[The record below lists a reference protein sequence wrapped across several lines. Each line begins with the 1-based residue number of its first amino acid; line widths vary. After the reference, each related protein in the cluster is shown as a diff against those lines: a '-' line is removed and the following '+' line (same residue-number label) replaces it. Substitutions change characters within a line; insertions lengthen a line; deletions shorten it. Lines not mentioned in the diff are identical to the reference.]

1 MQEKHFMIQFLKQID
16 KLEKHIIYHVSKRV
30 ESDDITLYTFKST
43 KSFLQDFWVTIS
55 CQDVMIV
62 TNQNNC
68 FFNVVSDVTEIEETC
83 KSIYA
88 IQHLK
93 FNSILNKIKTA
104 FPYTQIT
111 ELPHVDDIRWQ
122 NIFTEVSFTI
132 DELTLLVK
140 EYSFPKIVWDI
151 ISDFQVLNEDFIRNH
166 FITLNCVNI
175 VLSGT
180 TSATEI
186 LKISDKINWKN
197 ITQEFLHNSNEFD
210 WDFIETYKQYWDWDL
225 ISKEYPINM
234 DFLTKFIDYID
245 VETMILYNKNLDERF
260 IQVFNKIQASNYN
273 RNNIILIK

>member
-1 MQEKHFMIQFLKQID
+1 MEEKHFIIQFLQQID
-16 KLEKHIIYHVSKRV
+16 KLEKHIIYHVSKRI
-30 ESDDITLYTFKST
+30 ESDDINIYCFKSA
-43 KSFLQDFWVTIS
+43 KPFLQDFWVTIN
-55 CQDVMIV
+55 CQGVIV
-62 TNQNNC
+62 ETNQNSWH
-68 FFNVVSDVTEIEETC
+68 FNVVSDVTEIEETC
-83 KSIYA
+83 ESIYA

-93 FNSILNKIKTA
+93 FNSILNKINSA

-132 DELTLLVK
+132 DELKLLVK

-151 ISDFQVLNEDFIRNH
+151 ISDFQVLNEEFIRNH

-186 LKISDKINWKN
+186 LKISDIINWN
-197 ITQEFLHNSNEFD
+197 HITQEFLHNSNEFD

-245 VETMILYNKNLDERF
+245 VEIMILYNKNLDKSF
-260 IQVFNKIQASNYN
+260 IQVFNKIQGSNYN
-273 RNNIILIK
+273 RNNIIIIK

>member
-16 KLEKHIIYHVSKRV
+16 RFKKHIIYHVSKRV
-30 ESDDITLYTFKST
+30 ENDDITLYTFKST

-68 FFNVVSDVTEIEETC
+68 FFNVVSDVTEIKKTC
-83 KSIYA
+83 ESIYA

-186 LKISDKINWKN
+186 LKISDIINWKN
-197 ITQEFLHNSNEFD
+197 ITQEFLHNSKEFD
-210 WDFIETYKQYWDWDL
+210 WDIIETYKQYWDWDL
-225 ISKEYPINM
+225 ICKEYPINI

-260 IQVFNKIQASNYN
+260 IQVFNKIIELWKNV
-273 RNNIILIK
+273 

>member
-1 MQEKHFMIQFLKQID
+1 MEEKNFIIQFLKQID
-16 KLEKHIIYHVSKRV
+16 KSEKHIIYHVSKRV
-30 ESDDITLYTFKST
+30 DINMYTFKST
-43 KSFLQDFWVTIS
+43 KPFLQDFWVTIN
-55 CQDVMIV
+55 CHGVIV
-62 TNQNNC
+62 ETYQK
-68 FFNVVSDVTEIEETC
+68 FWQFNVVSDVTEIEETC

-93 FNSILNKIKTA
+93 FNSILNKINTA

-151 ISDFQVLNEDFIRNH
+151 ISDFQVLNEEFIRNH
-166 FITLNCVNI
+166 FIYLNCVNI
-175 VLSGT
+175 VLGGT

-186 LKISDKINWKN
+186 KKISNRFNWKR
-197 ITQEFLHNSNEFD
+197 ITQEFLHNSNGFD
-210 WDFIETYKQYWDWDL
+210 WDFIETYKQYLNWDL

-234 DFLTKFIDYID
+234 DFLTKFIDYINVD
-245 VETMILYNKNLDERF
+245 TMIFYNNNLDERF
-260 IQVFNKIQASNYN
+260 IQVLNKIQGSTYN
-273 RNNIILIK
+273 RNDITLIK